1 VSEHAHH
8 QKDVFDPF
16 NIPNNYCL
24 VDSEMLEPPN
34 NTHSTAGGDEPDTL
48 EDCQILVS
56 CIFEFLQTT
65 QPRRYELQVQ
75 LTIICE
81 DLLKVIQM
89 EKEKRVDIAAAL
101 KSAER
106 DRKTL
111 IDECQ
116 VLFMRKKVLM
126 DETQVLLAR
135 NKVLRDEYQQ
145 LERRKTL
152 QNWR

>member
-1 VSEHAHH
+1 
-8 QKDVFDPF
+8 
-16 NIPNNYCL
+16 
-24 VDSEMLEPPN
+24 
-34 NTHSTAGGDEPDTL
+34 
-48 EDCQILVS
+48 
-56 CIFEFLQTT
+56 
-65 QPRRYELQVQ
+65 
-75 LTIICE
+75 
-81 DLLKVIQM
+81 M
-89 EKEKRVDIAAAL
+89 EKEKRVGIDTAL

-116 VLFMRKKVLM
+116 VLFMRKKALM

-135 NKVLRDEYQQ
+135 NKVLRDEYQ

>member
-1 VSEHAHH
+1 
-8 QKDVFDPF
+8 
-16 NIPNNYCL
+16 
-24 VDSEMLEPPN
+24 M
-34 NTHSTAGGDEPDTL
+34 
-48 EDCQILVS
+48 S
-56 CIFEFLQTT
+56 CIFEFLYTT
-65 QPRRYELQVQ
+65 QPRRYELQA
-75 LTIICE
+75 IICE
-81 DLLKVIQM
+81 HLLKVIQM

-135 NKVLRDEYQQ
+135 NKGLRDEYQQ
-145 LERRKTL
+145 LERKKTL